1 MIFSLCYSDAGEFMN
16 DLLKKW
22 SNCEVFCK
30 FCELVTKLTVVLI
43 RARKANFD
51 VNENVLSVE
60 FGR

>member
-1 MIFSLCYSDAGEFMN
+1 MKYFANFVSWL
-16 DLLKKW
+16 
-22 SNCEVFCK
+22 
-30 FCELVTKLTVVLI
+30 LTVVLI